1 MFKGKGGEEK
11 ITGFIGKGISI
22 KGKLAFEGTVRI
34 DGEFE
39 GEIEAKGNLLV
50 GDGAS
55 VKADVAVDTLRVRGE
70 LRGKVIARKRVDIE
84 PPGRLFGEVVTP
96 VFVIGEG
103 GFFEGQ
109 CSMGEK
115 GKKGEKAPVDI
126 RAYREVKTEKE
137 KS

>member
-1 MFKGKGGEEK
+1 MFKGKGGDK
-11 ITGFIGKGISI
+11 KVTGFIGKGISV
-22 KGKLAFEGTVRI
+22 KGKLSFEGTVRI

-39 GEIEAKGNLLV
+39 GEIEAKGNLIV

-55 VKADVAVDTLRVRGE
+55 VKADVVVDTLKVRGE
-70 LRGKVIARKRVDIE
+70 LTGKVVARKRVDVE
-84 PPGRLFGEVVTP
+84 PPGRLHGEVVTP

-115 GKKGEKAPVDI
+115 EKKKAPVDI
-126 RAYREVKTEKE
+126 RAYREVKMESKQE